1 MSMSLSRLIGIWIGV
16 SVLISMAIVAV
27 FLFLLF

>member
-1 MSMSLSRLIGIWIGV
+1 MSLSRLIGIWIGV